1 MLSVALT
8 GGIGTGKS
16 VALARFAELGTPVV
30 EADTLAHDAIAPGT
44 PGAAAVRER
53 FSEGVIGPDG
63 CVDRVRLGA
72 LVFDDSQARRDL
84 EAIVHP
90 AVYRAIREWMRARE
104 ASGARMAIAEI
115 PLLFETGHE
124 GDFACVVVTACAE
137 AEQVRRAMAR
147 TSLSETEVRRR
158 IEAQGPLDDKVRR
171 ADYVIWTDG
180 TIEDTRVR
188 AAAVW
193 DALNRRA
200 VMGSDST
207 T

>member
-1 MLSVALT
+1 MLRAALT

-16 VALARFAELGTPVV
+16 VVLARFAELGTPVV

-72 LVFDDSQARRDL
+72 LVFDDNQARRDL

-90 AVYRAIREWMRARE
+90 AVYRAIRAWMRARK

-124 GDFACVVVTACAE
+124 GDFDCVVVTACGSD
-137 AEQVRRAMAR
+137 EQVRRAMAR
-147 TSLSETEVRRR
+147 SNLSEPEVRRR
-158 IEAQGPLDDKVRR
+158 IAAQGPLDDKVRR
-171 ADYVIWTDG
+171 ADSVIRTDG
-180 TIEDTRVR
+180 TVGETRLR

-193 DALNRRA
+193 DALDRRA
-200 VMGSDST
+200 IVGR
-207 T
+207 

>member
-1 MLSVALT
+1 MLRVALT

-30 EADTLAHDAIAPGT
+30 EADVLAHDVIAVGT
-44 PGAAAVRER
+44 PGAAAVRLR
-53 FSEGVIGPDG
+53 FGDGVIGPDG
-63 CVDRVRLGA
+63 RVDRVRLGA
-72 LVFDDSQARRDL
+72 LIFEDSEARRDL

-90 AVYRAIREWMRARE
+90 AVYRAIDEWMRAQA

-124 GDFACVVVTACAE
+124 GDFSCVVVTACGSD
-137 AEQVRRAMAR
+137 EQVRRAMVRSNLREA
-147 TSLSETEVRRR
+147 EVRRR
-158 IEAQGPLDDKVRR
+158 IAAQGPLDDKVRR

-180 TIEDTRVR
+180 TVEETRVR

-193 DALNRRA
+193 DALDRRA
-200 VMGSDST
+200 IVGY
-207 T
+207 

>member
-30 EADTLAHDAIAPGT
+30 EADALAHDAIAPGT
-44 PGAAAVRER
+44 PGAAAVSQR
-53 FSEGVIGPDG
+53 FGEGVIGPDG
-63 CVDRVRLGA
+63 RVDRVRLGA
-72 LVFDDSQARRDL
+72 LVFDDRQARRDL

-90 AVYRAIREWMRARE
+90 AVYRAIDQWMRTQE

-124 GDFACVVVTACAE
+124 GDFACVVVTACGSD
-137 AEQVRRAMAR
+137 EQVRRAMAR
-147 TSLSETEVRRR
+147 SNLSEPEVRRR
-158 IEAQGPLDDKVRR
+158 IAAQGPLDDKVRR
-171 ADYVIWTDG
+171 ADYVIRTDG
-180 TIEDTRVR
+180 TVGETRLR

-193 DALNRRA
+193 DALDRRA
-200 VMGSDST
+200 VMGY
-207 T
+207 

>member
-1 MLSVALT
+1 MLRVALT

-16 VALARFAELGTPVV
+16 VVLASFAELGTPVV

-44 PGAAAVRER
+44 PGAAAVCQR
-53 FSEGVIGPDG
+53 FGDGVIGPDG
-63 CVDRVRLGA
+63 GVDRVRLGA
-72 LVFDDSQARRDL
+72 LVFDDREARRDL

-90 AVYRAIREWMRARE
+90 AVYRAIDEWMRAQE

-124 GDFACVVVTACAE
+124 GDFACVVVTACGRD
-137 AEQVRRAMAR
+137 EQVRRAMAR
-147 TSLSETEVRRR
+147 SNLREAEVRRR
-158 IEAQGPLDDKVRR
+158 IAAQAPLDDKVRR

-180 TIEDTRVR
+180 TVEETRVR

-193 DALNRRA
+193 DALDRRA
-200 VMGSDST
+200 IVGY
-207 T
+207 

>member
-30 EADTLAHDAIAPGT
+30 EADALARDAIAPGT
-44 PGAAAVRER
+44 PGAAAVRLR
-53 FSEGVIGPDG
+53 FGDGVIGPEG
-63 CVDRVRLGA
+63 QVDRSRLAA
-72 LVFDDSQARRDL
+72 LVFTDEQARRDL

-90 AVYRAIREWMRARE
+90 AVYRAIHEWMRAQE

-115 PLLFETGHE
+115 PLLFETGRE

-158 IEAQGPLDDKVRR
+158 IEAQGPLDDNVRR

-180 TIEDTRVR
+180 TVEDTRVR

-193 DALNRRA
+193 EALNPLA
-200 VMGSDST
+200 IVGYS
-207 T
+207 